1 MQKILFTLLAFA
13 MTALSAHAQLKVSSD
28 GNVSVGTTASSAS
41 TFSVNSSGESNYA
54 AYIKGNMKVTG
65 GHVNANVFQPIPHEG
80 WDTTAITNGVIS
92 NLLELQPK
100 MHRRALPSFRDL
112 PGPNEYHPLSV
123 HFSIDNMPSFFPLL
137 AKTDSNGNTQINY
150 SELVPLLVLGQQQLV
165 TLIATLHNLS
175 PSTLEVLL
183 SCEDEAEMQDILAN
197 ARDSQSG
204 SQEDSRQARPT
215 RQARRFADAVLYQ
228 NTPNPFTAQTE
239 IRFRLPEDAKDA
251 YICIFDMTGKT
262 LKQIPVSGSQQS
274 VTIQGY
280 EFSAG
285 MYLYSLIVNGQEI
298 DTKRMILSK

>member
-1 MQKILFTLLAFA
+1 MQKLLLTLLTFV
-13 MTALSAHAQLKVSSD
+13 MTVLSAHAQLKVSSD
-28 GNVSVGTTASSAS
+28 GNVSVGTTSSSAS
-41 TFSVNSSGESNYA
+41 ALSVNSVGDSLYA
-54 AYIKGNMKVTG
+54 AFINGKMKVTNG
-65 GHVNANVFQPIPHEG
+65 YIDGSVFQPTTFPGFDTIAISQVV
-80 WDTTAITNGVIS
+80 WDTFMDLHPV
-92 NLLELQPK
+92 
-100 MHRRALPSFRDL
+100 MHKRHVYSLS
-112 PGPNEYHPLSV
+112 PLNPDPLRPQNV
-123 HFSIDNMPSFFPLL
+123 HFSISNMPYYFPQLSKINSDNDDLL
-137 AKTDSNGNTQINY
+137 NY
-150 SELVPLLVLGQQQLV
+150 AELVPLLVFVEQVTIRLV
-165 TLIATLHNLS
+165 AHLHNLDI
-175 PSTLEVLL
+175 STVSRLMD
-183 SCEDEAEMQDILAN
+183 CESEAEMQEVLES
-197 ARDSQSG
+197 ARESQSG
-204 SQEDSRQARPT
+204 SQENSPQARPT